1 MNENNHDSDEL
12 LELLGAAWDGRLDE
26 SSFARLER
34 LLSEDDG
41 LACKTLV
48 NFSRIQVEL
57 ALLAASSSA
66 HERALASLKNQ
77 FPEVMLGDAS
87 RGSASSRPSPGSP
100 AKRSWRRPAMHV
112 TRRRL
117 ALAATVLLPLA
128 AICWFAF
135 KNGPADMPVEERI
148 HLVRAPYN
156 VARLVATTNAR
167 WSDGVEREPGELF
180 SQQDRLILNEGVAQ
194 ISMAQGADVLLQGPC
209 SLELVSASRVRLE
222 RGKITAQAAPWA
234 KGFVVDAD
242 GLQLTDLGTR
252 FSVSAEIPGEVE
264 AHVLE
269 GVVRAAPLDAA
280 ASTSSLTLKTGQGVH
295 WNRADENLRL
305 IPADASRFATTL
317 DQFRPLRLLDV
328 ADTGRGLRI
337 GSRDSRWRITAGHA
351 SGGSF
356 PVQAMVESTQ
366 PYMLE
371 DPVSPNLPNG
381 VGGSSQW
388 VSVPGGVTRGVPAH
402 AAFTFETSFDLTG
415 IEPDSVHLMGQI
427 LVDNRV
433 QEIRVNGKKL
443 AIEPFEIF
451 RTEDFQRFHVI
462 EIAEGFV
469 EGVNRIEFDVI
480 NGTVNDGAN
489 NPMALRAEWQG
500 FGRAGD

>member
-1 MNENNHDSDEL
+1 
-12 LELLGAAWDGRLDE
+12 
-26 SSFARLER
+26 
-34 LLSEDDG
+34 
-41 LACKTLV
+41 
-48 NFSRIQVEL
+48 
-57 ALLAASSSA
+57 
-66 HERALASLKNQ
+66 
-77 FPEVMLGDAS
+77 
-87 RGSASSRPSPGSP
+87 
-100 AKRSWRRPAMHV
+100 MHV

-128 AICWFAF
+128 AICWLAL
-135 KNGPADMPVEERI
+135 KSGPADKPVEERI
-148 HLVRAPYN
+148 HLVRAPYK
-156 VARLVATTNAR
+156 VARLVATNNAE
-167 WSDGVEREPGELF
+167 WSDGVERAPGKLF
-180 SQQDRLILNEGVAQ
+180 AQKDRLILNEGVAHV
-194 ISMAQGADVLLQGPC
+194 SMAQGADVLLQGPC
-209 SLELVSASRVRLE
+209 SLELISASQVRLE
-222 RGKITAQAAPWA
+222 RGRITAQAAPWA
-234 KGFVVDAD
+234 RGFIVDAD

-252 FSVSAEIPGEVE
+252 FAVSAESPGKVE
-264 AHVLE
+264 AYVLE
-269 GVVRAAPLDAA
+269 GVVRAAPAG
-280 ASTSSLTLKTGQGVH
+280 ASASASSLTLKAGQAVH

-317 DQFRPLRLLDV
+317 DQFRPLRLLDL

-337 GSRDSRWRITAGHA
+337 GSRDPRWRITAGHA

-356 PVQAMVESTQ
+356 PAQALIESAQ

-371 DPVSPNLPNG
+371 DPISPNLPNG
-381 VGGSSQW
+381 VGGNSQW

-462 EIAEGFV
+462 EISEGFV

-489 NPMALRAEWQG
+489 NPMALRVEWQG
-500 FGRAGD
+500 FGRPGD